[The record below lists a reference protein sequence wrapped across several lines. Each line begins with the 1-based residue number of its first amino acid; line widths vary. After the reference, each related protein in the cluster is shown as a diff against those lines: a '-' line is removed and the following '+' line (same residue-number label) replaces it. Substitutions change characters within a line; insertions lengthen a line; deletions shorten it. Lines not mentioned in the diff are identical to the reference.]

1 MSSYDDIV
9 GQIEA
14 RNAARQE
21 EWRAKALARRSR
33 GGKKKQSYGMDEDGE
48 EDPDVGELPAHRR
61 RRRRNQH
68 LIPGKNRLMREGG
81 MSACTLSAPLKSRD
95 NAAFV

>member
-1 MSSYDDIV
+1 MSSYIV

-68 LIPGKNRLMREGG
+68 LIPARHARRWLNR
-81 MSACTLSAPLKSRD
+81 T
-95 NAAFV
+95 AAGLQ